1 MDQRSKEL
9 HRYIYVNFVTIKSSY
24 IKLDFV
30 IVIKV
35 KIQSFAVPLEY
46 NGTIGITVRLY
57 HS

>member
-35 KIQSFAVPLEY
+35 KIQSFNCIETQQSCFFKNVMALL
-46 NGTIGITVRLY
+46 G
-57 HS
+57 